1 MLRPALLLLLPF
13 SACARLPQGDV
24 VAQFPALHA
33 AAYQVYGLGDDRD
46 ALWTLLSGSFAGEA
60 LTRAYVE
67 DWTMLQ
73 RLGQQGSAVEI
84 DGVSHQRVEVIDQSQ
99 DGTRLRVEW
108 TVAGTVAHL
117 GHSHQRTHRYEAI
130 FTVEEGASGPRIVDT
145 RIKNGAR
152 THDDR
157 PASDAPLR
165 TPLDL
170 LQDGDQ
176 P

>member
-1 MLRPALLLLLPF
+1 MRP
-13 SACARLPQGDV
+13 PQGAL

-33 AAYQVYGLGDDRD
+33 AAYQVYALGDDRD
-46 ALWTLLSGSFAGEA
+46 GLWTLLAGSFSGDA

-73 RLGQQGSAVEI
+73 RLGQQGSTVHI
-84 DGVSHQRVEVIDQSQ
+84 DRVSHERIDVV
-99 DGTRLRVEW
+99 DRRAGRTRLRVAW
-108 TVAGTVAHL
+108 TVAGAVTHQ

-130 FTVEEGASGPRIVDT
+130 FTVEEGEQGPRIVDT

-152 THDDR
+152 THDAR
-157 PASDAPLR
+157 PATEAPLR

-170 LQDGDQ
+170 LRQGAGQ
-176 P
+176 